1 MTPKRHFEINWPLVI
16 EKVCSKFLQ
25 KCFGQKGNRGNIV
38 YGWSLMYQII
48 YVRWSQISTKNICPG
63 CHKIPYE
70 VSKLPR
76 SKYLSNYSME
86 SILWL
91 VFEPSNLCMSLGCF
105 CQEGGG
111 KRRRRTLLAYV
122 SSATK
127 AYQWH
132 RTYVITKNP
141 CTKGPNSVR
150 SSVWI

>member
-1 MTPKRHFEINWPLVI
+1 MVPNVSNNLCTLVPNIDKNYLPLV
-16 EKVCSKFLQ
+16 VVTKFLMKRRNHHGHNIYQTVQWNQ
-25 KCFGQKGNRGNIV
+25 KT
-38 YGWSLMYQII
+38 SL
-48 YVRWSQISTKNICPG
+48 K
-63 CHKIPYE
+63 
-70 VSKLPR
+70 
-76 SKYLSNYSME
+76 
-86 SILWL
+86 ILWL

-111 KRRRRTLLAYV
+111 RRRRRTLLAYV

-150 SSVWI
+150 SSVWISNFQLYFEFKCETFCKCFWRTAQLCFA

>member
-1 MTPKRHFEINWPLVI
+1 MKLLGLFLIRCIFTKKTEGAKKGR
-16 EKVCSKFLQ
+16 KFV
-25 KCFGQKGNRGNIV
+25 KIRTGKNIGSPEQCV
-38 YGWSLMYQII
+38 MYQII